1 MEPAVIVPL
10 LAQALDP
17 NDAVSEAHLTEW
29 AEHLAVTAQQP
40 PEQQGWRWRWQR
52 VSLPDGEGEA
62 LAIAQPDRPLLF
74 ATALIAFDRAGI
86 RPRFAFH
93 PVVTAADGQPESWML
108 FICEPLPKAARATL
122 EAALTEGFLQAVAA
136 SDDWPL
142 MRERANVTASL
153 LPRWCG
159 TQSDP
164 TWVRECQ
171 ALLEWVAS
179 GHFVLLGCR
188 DYQVE
193 RNSDSVQ
200 LRRIPGSGLG
210 VLRDSSARSEYSES
224 FARLPA
230 PARELLLHYPEP
242 MLITQGSQRAI
253 VHRYAYPSEILVW
266 ERDASGTAV
275 RERRFLGLWTATA
288 YRYPVAQLPL
298 LRHKAAAVQ
307 QAVGARPGSHLE
319 RALALVLDLYPR
331 DEAFQVDVATWSAHA
346 QAILRAQER
355 RQIRLITRRDTFGRF
370 VSVQLITPRDGYDTE
385 TRLAIQNHLETAFGA
400 QNTDAEV
407 IFTDSATARVWFRFW
422 LPQPTLDLTW
432 DEAQL
437 ERTVAAIAL
446 PWRERLW
453 QALHN
458 AAPKRLSER
467 AWASFHHGFDAV
479 AQRRWRP
486 EVIAPDLL
494 ALAQLPDDC
503 NLWLT
508 LEPDPAPSET
518 EPRWQLRLWHRFAPA
533 LLADLSPLLESLG
546 ARLLEENADEIR
558 TDAGSWWLHDLR
570 LTIAW
575 GDPPKP
581 EDIERFIAAFH
592 ALWARRADCDG
603 YNRLVTL
610 AGLTWR
616 EALLWRAY
624 AAWLKQSAL
633 PFTPNYILEMVLR
646 HPAFVRAWTQAFH
659 ARFDPKRT
667 HDHAAAYQE
676 WRERLA
682 ALIEQLPTL
691 DEERIARAFLATL
704 DATVRTNFYREDEAG
719 TPRPWLAL
727 KIASQTI
734 DFLPDPKPW
743 RETFV
748 FAPNVEGVHL
758 RGGPVAR
765 GGLRWSDRKDDYRTE
780 ILGLMKAQLVKNAL
794 IVPTGAKGGFIVRN
808 AAPTHD
814 RAAWQAAGLDAYR
827 TYLRGL
833 LDLADNRVEGTIV
846 PPPQVV
852 RHDDDD
858 PYLVVAAD
866 KGTATFSDTANA
878 IASEYGF
885 WLGDAFASGGSVGYD
900 HKKLGITARGTWVA
914 IERHLRE
921 LGIDI
926 ATQPIT
932 VVGIGDMSGDVFG
945 NGMLAHRT
953 LKLIAAFD
961 HRHIFIDPDPDPVI
975 SYRERERLFRLPSS
989 SWDDYRRD
997 CLSEG
1002 GGIWPRTAKRIPL
1015 SPQARAALGLPE
1027 TVTAL
1032 TPPELIQA
1040 ILRAPVDLLYNGGIG
1055 TYVKASTES
1064 HAEAGDRA
1072 NDAVRVDANTLR
1084 CRIVGEGGNLGFT
1097 QRARVEYALLGGR
1110 IETDAIHNSGGVDC
1124 SDHEV
1129 NLKIAL
1135 GLGVEHG
1142 KIAAETRDARFMGMA
1157 DAVVQAVLHDNFTQT
1172 EAIALDALRGGHGW
1186 PAWRHFISRL
1196 VAEKLLDRC
1205 LERIPSDVEMA
1216 EREEN
1221 GVGLTRPELSVL
1233 LAYAKLEVKAALLA
1247 SACLDD
1253 PLLARDYP
1261 RYFPSELADDLGETL
1276 HEHPLRRE
1284 IVATLWTNR
1293 LIDRL
1298 GITTVD
1304 ELAQETGAAI
1314 PEIARAFT
1322 LVWHLFALEVRL
1334 AEIDAL
1340 AGAIPEATRY
1350 EALTWLRN
1358 HCRQA
1363 VTGFLSEPTWQQQTG
1378 DALLPTL
1385 EAAANTLRSL
1395 WREATQPN
1403 LAQIRVEAIERWQ
1416 RAGLSEALATELAW
1430 LPTASAL
1437 FTLAALAQE
1446 TGQPLEAVAA
1456 VYWALQ
1462 GK

>member
-1 MEPAVIVPL
+1 VEPAVIVPL

-40 PEQQGWRWRWQR
+40 PEPHGWRWRWQR

-200 LRRIPGSGLG
+200 LRRIPDSGLG

-307 QAVGARPGSHLE
+307 QAVGA
-319 RALALVLDLYPR
+319 
-331 DEAFQVDVATWSAHA
+331 
-346 QAILRAQER
+346 
-355 RQIRLITRRDTFGRF
+355 
-370 VSVQLITPRDGYDTE
+370 
-385 TRLAIQNHLETAFGA
+385 

-432 DEAQL
+432 NEAQL

-467 AWASFHHGFDAV
+467 AWTRFHDGFDAV

-592 ALWARRADCDG
+592 ALWARQADCDG

-780 ILGLMKAQLVKNAL
+780 ILGLMKAQLL
-794 IVPTGAKGGFIVRN
+794 TSS
-808 AAPTHD
+808 
-814 RAAWQAAGLDAYR
+814 
-827 TYLRGL
+827 
-833 LDLADNRVEGTIV
+833 
-846 PPPQVV
+846 PP
-852 RHDDDD
+852 
-858 PYLVVAAD
+858 
-866 KGTATFSDTANA
+866 
-878 IASEYGF
+878 
-885 WLGDAFASGGSVGYD
+885 
-900 HKKLGITARGTWVA
+900 
-914 IERHLRE
+914 
-921 LGIDI
+921 
-926 ATQPIT
+926 
-932 VVGIGDMSGDVFG
+932 
-945 NGMLAHRT
+945 
-953 LKLIAAFD
+953 
-961 HRHIFIDPDPDPVI
+961 
-975 SYRERERLFRLPSS
+975 
-989 SWDDYRRD
+989 
-997 CLSEG
+997 
-1002 GGIWPRTAKRIPL
+1002 
-1015 SPQARAALGLPE
+1015 
-1027 TVTAL
+1027 
-1032 TPPELIQA
+1032 
-1040 ILRAPVDLLYNGGIG
+1040 
-1055 TYVKASTES
+1055 
-1064 HAEAGDRA
+1064 
-1072 NDAVRVDANTLR
+1072 
-1084 CRIVGEGGNLGFT
+1084 
-1097 QRARVEYALLGGR
+1097 
-1110 IETDAIHNSGGVDC
+1110 
-1124 SDHEV
+1124 
-1129 NLKIAL
+1129 
-1135 GLGVEHG
+1135 
-1142 KIAAETRDARFMGMA
+1142 
-1157 DAVVQAVLHDNFTQT
+1157 
-1172 EAIALDALRGGHGW
+1172 
-1186 PAWRHFISRL
+1186 
-1196 VAEKLLDRC
+1196 
-1205 LERIPSDVEMA
+1205 
-1216 EREEN
+1216 
-1221 GVGLTRPELSVL
+1221 
-1233 LAYAKLEVKAALLA
+1233 
-1247 SACLDD
+1247 
-1253 PLLARDYP
+1253 
-1261 RYFPSELADDLGETL
+1261 
-1276 HEHPLRRE
+1276 
-1284 IVATLWTNR
+1284 
-1293 LIDRL
+1293 
-1298 GITTVD
+1298 
-1304 ELAQETGAAI
+1304 
-1314 PEIARAFT
+1314 
-1322 LVWHLFALEVRL
+1322 
-1334 AEIDAL
+1334 
-1340 AGAIPEATRY
+1340 
-1350 EALTWLRN
+1350 
-1358 HCRQA
+1358 
-1363 VTGFLSEPTWQQQTG
+1363 
-1378 DALLPTL
+1378 
-1385 EAAANTLRSL
+1385 
-1395 WREATQPN
+1395 
-1403 LAQIRVEAIERWQ
+1403 
-1416 RAGLSEALATELAW
+1416 
-1430 LPTASAL
+1430 
-1437 FTLAALAQE
+1437 
-1446 TGQPLEAVAA
+1446 
-1456 VYWALQ
+1456 
-1462 GK
+1462 